1 MKWLLFGDSITFEN
15 EPTKY
20 KVSELMFQGKN
31 IPFACNNELITI
43 GRMKGN
49 IKPGDKI
56 YKISNKRLS
65 DSAKIT
71 YSGKEFKKIKLK
83 CKIIIKRNNPISVI
97 VYPGKDYDNYKGI
110 SVKYESKVIPEDAI
124 NQPIT
129 SEKIISQFSKT
140 NDTPFEFEKIDVEL
154 DEGLYISKLS
164 QINALRRDI
173 LEKLEKVI
181 IKRFERK
188 EVKVKEKSFKDSPHS
203 EPKISVL
210 LSQLNP
216 SFNYTNMENVDRVYV
231 PLRCFRDS
239 KNREVI
245 KDITSKFNTYI
256 YLPAVINLNYMNL
269 LDAYIT
275 SFISK
280 YDVKGFVFSSIGE
293 FGFMKDS
300 EKYRDFDF
308 IGNYTLNV
316 FNNYS
321 VDELSNLGLSTI
333 TLSPELSKKDIQD
346 ISSASSNKELIV
358 YGKLKVMTIKYCL
371 LGQANR
377 LLS

>member
-1 MKWLLFGDSITFEN
+1 LLFGDSITFEN

-49 IKPGDKI
+49 IRPGDKI

-65 DSAKIT
+65 ESAKIT

-97 VYPGKDYDNYKGI
+97 VYPCKDYDNYKGI
-110 SVKYESKVIPEDAI
+110 SVKYESKIIPEDAI

-129 SEKIISQFSKT
+129 AEKIISQFSKT
-140 NDTPFEFEKIDVEL
+140 NDTPFEFEKIDIDL

-164 QINALRRDI
+164 QINALRRDT
-173 LEKLEKVI
+173 LEKVEKLI
-181 IKRFERK
+181 IQRFERS
-188 EVKVKEKSFKDSPHS
+188 KVKIKEKCFKDMPHS
-203 EPKISVL
+203 KPKVSIL

-216 SFNYTNMENVDRVYV
+216 CFDYTKMEDVDRVYV
-231 PLRCFRDS
+231 PLRCFRDN
-239 KNREVI
+239 KNKDVI

-280 YDVKGFVFSSIGE
+280 YDIKGFVFSSIGE
-293 FGFMKDS
+293 LGFIRDS
-300 EKYRDFDF
+300 EKYKGFDF

-321 VDELSNLGLSTI
+321 LDELSSAGLNTV
-333 TLSPELSKKDIQD
+333 TLSPELSKKDIQN
-346 ISSASSNKELIV
+346 ISSCSSNKELIV

-371 LGQANR
+371 LGQSNR
-377 LLS
+377 LLSHM

>member
-1 MKWLLFGDSITFEN
+1 
-15 EPTKY
+15 
-20 KVSELMFQGKN
+20 MFQGKN

-49 IKPGDKI
+49 IRPGDKI

-65 DSAKIT
+65 ESAKIT

-97 VYPGKDYDNYKGI
+97 VYPCKDYDNYKGI
-110 SVKYESKVIPEDAI
+110 SVKYESKIIPEDAI

-129 SEKIISQFSKT
+129 AEKIISQFSKT
-140 NDTPFEFEKIDVEL
+140 NDTPFEFEKIDIDL

-164 QINALRRDI
+164 QINALRRDT
-173 LEKLEKVI
+173 LEKVEKLI
-181 IKRFERK
+181 IQRFERS
-188 EVKVKEKSFKDSPHS
+188 KVKIKEKCFKDMPHS
-203 EPKISVL
+203 KPKVSIL

-216 SFNYTNMENVDRVYV
+216 CFDYTKMEDVDRVYV
-231 PLRCFRDS
+231 PLRCFRDN
-239 KNREVI
+239 KNKDVI

-280 YDVKGFVFSSIGE
+280 YDIKGFVFSSIGE
-293 FGFMKDS
+293 LGFIRDS
-300 EKYRDFDF
+300 EKYKGFDF

-321 VDELSNLGLSTI
+321 LDELSSAGLSTV
-333 TLSPELSKKDIQD
+333 TLSPELSKKDIQN
-346 ISSASSNKELIV
+346 ISSCSSNKELIV

-371 LGQANR
+371 LGQSNR
-377 LLS
+377 LLSHM

>member
-1 MKWLLFGDSITFEN
+1 MLFGDSITFEN

-49 IKPGDKI
+49 IRPGDKI

-65 DSAKIT
+65 ESAKIT

-97 VYPGKDYDNYKGI
+97 VYPCKDYDNYKGI
-110 SVKYESKVIPEDAI
+110 SVKYESKIIPEDAI

-129 SEKIISQFSKT
+129 AEKIISQFSKT
-140 NDTPFEFEKIDVEL
+140 NDTPFEFEKIDIDL

-164 QINALRRDI
+164 QINALRRDT
-173 LEKLEKVI
+173 LEKVEKLI
-181 IKRFERK
+181 IQRFERS
-188 EVKVKEKSFKDSPHS
+188 KVKIKEKCFKDMPHS
-203 EPKISVL
+203 KPKVSIL

-216 SFNYTNMENVDRVYV
+216 CFDYTKMEDVDRVYV
-231 PLRCFRDS
+231 PLRCFRDN
-239 KNREVI
+239 KNKDVI

-280 YDVKGFVFSSIGE
+280 YDIKGFVFSSIGE
-293 FGFMKDS
+293 LGFIRDS
-300 EKYRDFDF
+300 EKYKGFDF

-321 VDELSNLGLSTI
+321 LDELSSAGLSTV
-333 TLSPELSKKDIQD
+333 TLSPELSKKDIQN
-346 ISSASSNKELIV
+346 ISSCSSNKELIV

-371 LGQANR
+371 LGQSNR
-377 LLS
+377 LLSHM

>member
-1 MKWLLFGDSITFEN
+1 LLFGDSITFEN

-49 IKPGDKI
+49 IRPGDKI

-65 DSAKIT
+65 ESAKIT

-97 VYPGKDYDNYKGI
+97 VYPCKDYDNYKGI
-110 SVKYESKVIPEDAI
+110 SVKYESKIIPEDAI

-129 SEKIISQFSKT
+129 AEKIISQFSKT
-140 NDTPFEFEKIDVEL
+140 NDTTFEFEKIDIDL

-164 QINALRRDI
+164 QINALRRDT
-173 LEKLEKVI
+173 LEKVEKLI
-181 IKRFERK
+181 IQRFERS
-188 EVKVKEKSFKDSPHS
+188 KVKIKEKCFKDMPHS
-203 EPKISVL
+203 KPKVSIL

-216 SFNYTNMENVDRVYV
+216 CFDYTKMEDVDIVYV
-231 PLRCFRDS
+231 PLRCFRDN
-239 KNREVI
+239 KNKDVI

-280 YDVKGFVFSSIGE
+280 YDIKGFVFSSIGE
-293 FGFMKDS
+293 LGFIRDS
-300 EKYRDFDF
+300 EKYKGFDF

-321 VDELSNLGLSTI
+321 LDELIKVL
-333 TLSPELSKKDIQD
+333 TLLEFIP
-346 ISSASSNKELIV
+346 
-358 YGKLKVMTIKYCL
+358 
-371 LGQANR
+371 
-377 LLS
+377 

>member
-1 MKWLLFGDSITFEN
+1 MLFGDSITFEN

-49 IKPGDKI
+49 IRPGDKI

-65 DSAKIT
+65 ESAKIT

-97 VYPGKDYDNYKGI
+97 VYPCKDYDNYKGI
-110 SVKYESKVIPEDAI
+110 SVKYESKIIPEDAI

-129 SEKIISQFSKT
+129 AQKIISQFSKT
-140 NDTPFEFEKIDVEL
+140 NDTPFEFEKIDIDL

-164 QINALRRDI
+164 QINALRRDT
-173 LEKLEKVI
+173 LEKVEKLI
-181 IKRFERK
+181 IQRFERS
-188 EVKVKEKSFKDSPHS
+188 KVKIKEKCFKDMPHS
-203 EPKISVL
+203 KPKVSIL

-216 SFNYTNMENVDRVYV
+216 CFDYTKMEDVDRVYV
-231 PLRCFRDS
+231 PLRCFRDN
-239 KNREVI
+239 KNKDVI

-280 YDVKGFVFSSIGE
+280 YDIKGFVFSSIGE
-293 FGFMKDS
+293 LGFIRDS
-300 EKYRDFDF
+300 EKYKGFDF

-321 VDELSNLGLSTI
+321 LDELSSAGLSTV
-333 TLSPELSKKDIQD
+333 TLSPELSKKDIQN
-346 ISSASSNKELIV
+346 ISSCSSNKELIV

-371 LGQANR
+371 LGQSNR
-377 LLS
+377 LLSHMW

>member
-1 MKWLLFGDSITFEN
+1 
-15 EPTKY
+15 
-20 KVSELMFQGKN
+20 MFQGKN

-97 VYPGKDYDNYKGI
+97 VYPGRDYDNYKGV
-110 SVKYESKVIPEDAI
+110 SVKYESKIIPEDAI

-129 SEKIISQFSKT
+129 TEKIISQFSKT

-173 LEKLEKVI
+173 LEKLKKVI
-181 IKRFERK
+181 IQRFERN
-188 EVKVKEKSFKDSPHS
+188 EVKIKEKSFKDSAHS
-203 EPKISVL
+203 NPKVSML
-210 LSQLNP
+210 LAQLNP
-216 SFNYTNMENVDRVYV
+216 SFDYTNMENVNRVYV

-239 KNREVI
+239 KNKEVI

-256 YLPAVINLNYMNL
+256 YLPAVMNLNYMNL

-280 YDVKGFVFSSIGE
+280 YDIKGFVFSSIGE
-293 FGFMKDS
+293 FGFIKDS
-300 EKYRDFDF
+300 KKYKDFDF

-321 VDELSNLGLSTI
+321 VDELSSEGLSTI
-333 TLSPELSKKDIQD
+333 TLSPELSKKDIQE
-346 ISSASSNKELIV
+346 IASSHANKELIV
-358 YGKLKVMTIKYCL
+358 YGKLKVMTTNYCL
-371 LGQANR
+371 LGQSNR
-377 LLS
+377 LLSYM

>member
-1 MKWLLFGDSITFEN
+1 MLFGDSITFEN

-49 IKPGDKI
+49 IRPGDKI

-65 DSAKIT
+65 ESAKIT

-97 VYPGKDYDNYKGI
+97 VYPCKDYDNYKGI
-110 SVKYESKVIPEDAI
+110 SVKYESKIIPEDAI

-129 SEKIISQFSKT
+129 AQKIISQFSKT
-140 NDTPFEFEKIDVEL
+140 NDTPFEFEKIDIDL

-164 QINALRRDI
+164 QINALRRDT
-173 LEKLEKVI
+173 LEKVEKLI
-181 IKRFERK
+181 IQRFERS
-188 EVKVKEKSFKDSPHS
+188 KVKIKEKCFKDMPHS
-203 EPKISVL
+203 KPKVSIL

-216 SFNYTNMENVDRVYV
+216 CFDYTKMEDVDRVYV
-231 PLRCFRDS
+231 PLRCFRDN
-239 KNREVI
+239 KNKDVI

-280 YDVKGFVFSSIGE
+280 YDIKGFVFSSIGE
-293 FGFMKDS
+293 LGFIRDS
-300 EKYRDFDF
+300 EKYKGFDF

-321 VDELSNLGLSTI
+321 LDELSSAGLSTV
-333 TLSPELSKKDIQD
+333 TLSPELSKKDIQN
-346 ISSASSNKELIV
+346 ISSCSSNKELIV

-371 LGQANR
+371 LGQSNR
-377 LLS
+377 LLSHM